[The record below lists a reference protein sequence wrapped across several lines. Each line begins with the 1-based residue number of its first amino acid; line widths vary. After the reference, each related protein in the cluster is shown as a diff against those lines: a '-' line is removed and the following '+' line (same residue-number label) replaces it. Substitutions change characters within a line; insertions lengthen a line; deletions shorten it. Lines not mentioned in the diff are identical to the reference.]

1 MKGSPGVPVIGA
13 DPAGLAATCDLAKR
27 SIPVACLEAS
37 GRVVG
42 KKKT

>member
-1 MKGSPGVPVIGA
+1 MKTSPDVLVIGPE
-13 DPAGLAATCDLAKR
+13 PAGLAATCDLAKR